1 MNTPLLSS
9 ARGTESLAHALFAAL
24 AAGEL
29 QSGADLAAAHGVTR
43 GGVWKAIENLR
54 QLGLPVLAVPNRG
67 YRLAQA
73 VAPLSAS
80 GILAQ
85 LRVEHRARIE
95 DCAVL
100 WSAGSTNSLL
110 LETGTTR
117 PGMLRVLLAE
127 NQQSGRGRRGRSWQ
141 TALGS
146 GLSMSLGFGVDALPR
161 DFGGLTLVV
170 GLAVLSALTA
180 AGAQPLAVKWP
191 NDMVSGPRKIGGIL
205 TELRAEAGGPAWVV
219 CGIGL
224 NVGLPAAMLAALARE
239 GALAGDLRS
248 LGLRDDRN
256 TLAARVLEYCI
267 DDITVFLHQ
276 GLAPFQA
283 RWRQHDALSGQQ
295 VQVESAG
302 RVFQGRACGIDES
315 GALLVD
321 TVAGRTAVVAGEV
334 SVRPDRGQTG

>member
-1 MNTPLLSS
+1 MNTPLI
-9 ARGTESLAHALFAAL
+9 RALFAAL
-24 AAGEL
+24 ADGGL
-29 QSGADLAAAHGVTR
+29 HSGADLAAAHGVTR

-73 VAPLSAS
+73 VAPLSAPH
-80 GILAQ
+80 ILSQ
-85 LRVEHRARIE
+85 LRPEHRARIE
-95 DCAVL
+95 DCTVL

-110 LETGTTR
+110 LAMSATR

-127 NQQSGRGRRGRSWQ
+127 NQQAGRGRRGRAWQ
-141 TALGS
+141 AALGS

-224 NVGLPAAMLAALARE
+224 NIALPAAMLAALERQ

-256 TLAARVLEYCI
+256 SLVVRVLGHCI
-267 DDITVFLHQ
+267 DDIALFLNQ
-276 GLAPFQA
+276 GLAPFRE
-283 RWRQHDALSGQQ
+283 RWREHDALLGRQ

-302 RVFQGRACGIDES
+302 RVIHGRACGIDES
-315 GALLVD
+315 GALLLD
-321 TVAGRTAVVAGEV
+321 AAAGHTAVVAGEV
-334 SVRPDRGQTG
+334 SVTADRGPTG